1 MSDGEDAEDSEAHE
15 AHEACKE
22 RNHFHFN
29 SLCSLLFI
37 W

>member
-1 MSDGEDAEDSEAHE
+1 MSDGEAREDREAG
-15 AHEACKE
+15 KE

>member
-1 MSDGEDAEDSEAHE
+1 MSDAEAREDRETREDREAG
-15 AHEACKE
+15 KE

>member
-1 MSDGEDAEDSEAHE
+1 MSDDRENAEDSEAHE
-15 AHEACKE
+15 ARKE